1 MVNQRL
7 GSQRKLVGQFVLET
21 VFKYFMW
28 VAVKML
34 DDKKKIENYP
44 GYLEQKK
51 T

>member
-1 MVNQRL
+1 MVNQRI
-7 GSQRKLVGQFVLET
+7 GSQRKLAGQFVLET
-21 VFKYFMW
+21 VFGYFMW

-34 DDKKKIENYP
+34 DDKKIENYP